1 MNRIAHKPGS
11 RPVGRPREFDEAEV
25 LEAAMSVFWRQ
36 GYESTSMAD
45 LLAATGLH
53 KGSLYQ
59 AFGDKRSL
67 YLVVLRNYLQA
78 LSGRVREELLGADT
92 ALEGLRNAMRQ
103 LMATCTT
110 PDAGNPGCLA
120 LNALVEKGP
129 QDPEVLQILGMAY
142 AMRKKMITQTVQ
154 AGQQE
159 GTIRTDQQAEAIAGV
174 LDMVLMGLAASVKG
188 PVSAAQA
195 RAIIDDALETVKARE
210 AA

>member
-1 MNRIAHKPGS
+1 MAHNPVS
-11 RPVGRPREFDEAEV
+11 RSVGRPREFDEAEV
-25 LEAAMSVFWRQ
+25 LDAAMQVFWRK

-45 LLAATGLH
+45 LMAATGLH

-59 AFGDKRSL
+59 AFGDKRTL

-78 LSGRVREELLGADT
+78 LSGRVRQELLGADT

-103 LMATCTT
+103 LMDTCTRA
-110 PDAGNPGCLA
+110 DARNPGCLA

-129 QDPEVLQILGMAY
+129 QDEEVRQILDMAY
-142 AMRKKMITQTVQ
+142 AMRKKMVRQTVL

-159 GTIRTDQQAEAIAGV
+159 GSIRTDQSAEAIAGV

-188 PVSAAQA
+188 PVSSEQA
-195 RAIIDDALETVKARE
+195 EAIIDDALNTFRPPE
-210 AA
+210 AG

>member
-1 MNRIAHKPGS
+1 MSTMTHSPVS
-11 RPVGRPREFDEAEV
+11 RPVGRPRQFDEAKV
-25 LEAAMSVFWRQ
+25 LEAVMDVFWRQ
-36 GYESTSMAD
+36 GYEGTSMTD

-67 YLVVLRNYLQA
+67 YLTVLRSYLQA

-92 ALEGLRNAMRQ
+92 AFDGLRNAMRQ
-103 LMATCTT
+103 LMNTCTRA
-110 PDAGNPGCLA
+110 DVSNPGCLA

-129 QDPEVLQILGMAY
+129 QDDEVAKILDMAY
-142 AMRKKMITQTVQ
+142 DARKKMIMQTVL

-159 GTIRTDQQAEAIAGV
+159 GSIRTDQSADAIAGV

-188 PVSAAQA
+188 PISSEQA
-195 RAIIDDALETVKARE
+195 NEIIDDALSTMVASG
-210 AA
+210 